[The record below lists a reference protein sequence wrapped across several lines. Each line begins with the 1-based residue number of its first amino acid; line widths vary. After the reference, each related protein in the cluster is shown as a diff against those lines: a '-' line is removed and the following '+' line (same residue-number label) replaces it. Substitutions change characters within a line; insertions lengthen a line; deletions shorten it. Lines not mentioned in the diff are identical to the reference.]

1 MTRVQRYCKDLANQG
16 IECTP
21 DEVRGLVKVAKKIK
35 ELSFFPKNE
44 LMGIFDLKN
53 RQHKAIFDM
62 IMKLKKD

>member
-1 MTRVQRYCKDLANQG
+1 MTKVQKYCKELADQG

-35 ELSFFPKNE
+35 EMTFLPKNE

-53 RQHKAIFDM
+53 KQQRTIFDL